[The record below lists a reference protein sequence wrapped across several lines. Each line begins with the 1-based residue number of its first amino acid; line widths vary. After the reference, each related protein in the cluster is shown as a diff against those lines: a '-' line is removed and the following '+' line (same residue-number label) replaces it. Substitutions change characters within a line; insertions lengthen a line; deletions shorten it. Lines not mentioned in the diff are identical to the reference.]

1 MTGSGLG
8 IAAVIGAVPLG
19 IYTWRAIFRPWT
31 KCGRCKGS
39 GRVGTPQRWRPCSRC
54 KGSGRRMTWGA
65 QLVRGKVRLFRRKRW
80 GSK

>member
-1 MTGSGLG
+1 MTSLEVAGGVLLTGLSVYG
-8 IAAVIGAVPLG
+8 
-19 IYTWRAIFRPWT
+19 WRAIFRPWT